1 MKLALK
7 NIINNIPKSPGCY
20 LFYSENNIIYI
31 GKSKQLQ
38 SRVSSYFIKRALTG
52 RQHKFINSIDDI
64 KYIATT
70 DETEAL
76 LLEENLI
83 KKHRPYYNTLIT
95 DDKKYPYIVITD
107 EKYPRLLY
115 LRQLKSNQKNA
126 FGPFPDGSGAKQ
138 VFDILNQVLMFRK
151 CVKLPTK
158 PCIYYHLKQC
168 YAPCFKDIDP
178 KIYQEKIEI
187 TKRFF
192 KGETKPII
200 QVIEKQMRKY
210 ADLLQFEEANKLKE
224 LIVKINNYN
233 NDQVIVFKDKLNRDC
248 LGWYYEN
255 NYLSTVILFYRS
267 GKLVNQVNG
276 FGFVYDTKDIDQQIC
291 KWVNKVYLN
300 NTIPKFFITNK
311 KIVQTIPCLKTTK
324 VIIPK
329 QGKNQNIL
337 NLAFI
342 NAKEQYQVEINKKFK
357 NKETNYEA
365 QRELEKVCNIENLQK
380 IDIIDNSFGGKIFV
394 TAIHNID
401 IKTGMR
407 TYRKYN
413 LAKIKKEI
421 TNDFDAMK
429 YALRKHY
436 LIKNNLQSELLI
448 VDGGWNQMQAA
459 KLIKKELNLKI
470 KIAGLVKDSKHNTKD
485 LYLENNKVIHLNDYL
500 SLKRY
505 LSKLQTNIDI
515 SAKNYYH
522 KRLNLDTFKTELQDI
537 PTIGTKTEKK
547 LLDYFNNIFEIK
559 NATLETLTNV
569 VTKSQ
574 GERIITYFKTK
585 KN

>member
-178 KIYQEKIEI
+178 KIYQKKIEI